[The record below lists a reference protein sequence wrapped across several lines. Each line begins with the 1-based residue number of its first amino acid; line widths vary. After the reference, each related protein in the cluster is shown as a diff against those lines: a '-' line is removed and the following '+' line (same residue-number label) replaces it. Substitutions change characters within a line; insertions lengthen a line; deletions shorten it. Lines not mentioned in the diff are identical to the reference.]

1 MIDCVVFFLLDD
13 SLSGA
18 AVRQL
23 GPYVSMATANQHLTD
38 MQNNAVLFYCVT
50 VFERLHISQHMT
62 KPSPSSKLQTC
73 PVCSL
78 FSCFLHINKKYSDQ
92 TGQGAHLYHLFSFG
106 FMTP

>member
-18 AVRQL
+18 EVRQL

-62 KPSPSSKLQTC
+62 KPSPPSKGSAQPANL
-73 PVCSL
+73 PSL
-78 FSCFLHINKKYSDQ
+78 FTVFLLPSYQQK
-92 TGQGAHLYHLFSFG
+92 LL
-106 FMTP
+106 